1 MKIGLALAGG
11 GASGGAHVGVIRALE
26 EAGIE
31 ISVIGGTSSGAMV
44 AGLYAAGVSTSQ
56 MLTLLPALTR
66 KQIDVDFSQFPRL
79 LRRQYTGGLLRGER
93 LHKFIRDAVSDRN
106 MTEAK
111 IPLAIV
117 ATDLQT
123 GREVIFASHP
133 CPSPVIHILADD
145 RQLPLWHV
153 VQHAPLATA
162 IRASISIPLVFQ
174 PLHWEDMI
182 LADGGLVDNCPVGPV
197 RALGADF
204 VIGVDTITPFL
215 RLRGKLPLRVRSLLQ
230 QIVNIGLA
238 RHAALSA
245 LGADVFLAP
254 EVGPIGALDFPRLA
268 SVAERGYEYTKQRID
283 SLAHALHAHSTS

>member
-26 EAGIE
+26 EAGVE
-31 ISVIGGTSSGAMV
+31 ISVIGGTSSGAIV
-44 AGLYAAGVSTSQ
+44 AGLYASGVSTSQ
-56 MLTLLPALTR
+56 MLTLLPSLTR

-79 LRRQYTGGLLRGER
+79 LRRQYTGGLLRGDR
-93 LHKFIRDAVSDRN
+93 LHTFIREAVNDRD
-106 MTEAK
+106 MTEVK
-111 IPLAIV
+111 TPLAIA

-123 GREVIFASHP
+123 GREVIFASQP
-133 CPSPVIHILADD
+133 CPSPVIRILDDD
-145 RQLPLWHV
+145 RQVPLWHV
-153 VQHAPLATA
+153 VHHAPLATA

-182 LADGGLVDNCPVGPV
+182 LADGGLVDNCPVEPV

-204 VIGVDTITPFL
+204 VIAVDTITPFL
-215 RLRGKLPLRVRSLLQ
+215 RLRGTLPLRVRSLLQ

-245 LGADVFLAP
+245 LRADVFLAP
-254 EVGPIGALDFPRLA
+254 AVGPIGALDFPRLA
-268 SVAERGYEYTKQRID
+268 AVAERGYEYTKERID
-283 SLAHALHAHSTS
+283 SLSHALHFHS

>member
-31 ISVIGGTSSGAMV
+31 ISVIGGTSSGAVV

-56 MLTLLPALTR
+56 MLTLLPSLTR

-79 LRRQYTGGLLRGER
+79 LRRQYTGGLVRGDR
-93 LHKFIRDAVSDRN
+93 LHKFIKDAVNDRN
-106 MTEAK
+106 MSAVQ
-111 IPLAIV
+111 IPLAVV

-123 GREVIFASHP
+123 GREVVFASQS
-133 CPSPVIHILADD
+133 CPSPVVRILDDD
-145 RQLPLWHV
+145 RQLSLWRT

-162 IRASISIPLVFQ
+162 IRASISIPFVFQ

-182 LADGGLVDNCPVGPV
+182 LADGGLVDNCPVEPV

-204 VIGVDTITPFL
+204 VIAVDTITPFL
-215 RLRGKLPLRVRSLLQ
+215 RLKGTLPLRVRSLLQ

-245 LGADVFLAP
+245 LNADAFLAP
-254 EVGPIGALDFPRLA
+254 SVGPVGALDFPRLI
-268 SVAERGYEYTKQRID
+268 SVAERGYEYTKERID
-283 SLAHALHAHSTS
+283 SLAHALRSHSPS